1 MRKIIITSF
10 ALLISGF
17 GFAQTQMQMNDS
29 TKKEF
34 LKADKELNQAYQQI
48 LKDYNT
54 DTLFLKNLKVS
65 QRIWIEFRDAEMKM
79 KYPLKESEYYSMQSV
94 CWYSYMQDLT
104 ETRTKTLQQWLKP
117 MEEGDVC
124 AGSIMAR

>member
-1 MRKIIITSF
+1 MLKTITTII
-10 ALLISGF
+10 LLFIASF
-17 GFAQTQMQMNDS
+17 GFSQTQIQMNDS

-34 LKADKELNQAYQQI
+34 LKADKELNQVYQQI

-54 DTLFLKNLKVS
+54 DTLFLKNLKAS

-79 KYPLKESEYYSMQSV
+79 KYPLKESEYYSMQPV